1 MYTIPPNKL
10 LYEDSDSEAEVE
22 LFHRADDRSASLLAM
37 EGRVAPLPSTLAIP
51 ATSPEDLS
59 TAPQELLYSPYGSEL
74 TSTNIDNQCSP
85 YGSELLYPSGHT
97 SGVGMQTGMY
107 TVTIATGTKNPY
119 SLYGSVLLYHSGHTS
134 GVGMQT
140 GLYTVTIA
148 TETKV
153 GAGCTS
159 GSLLLTL
166 NGSAASHTE
175 TLSTDD
181 GNLFSRGQTN
191 EIEIDCGHDLGDLR
205 SIGVTLLGEGHGEAW
220 HLDSDVSGLSWEFVA
235 QDWVHGGEKG
245 SKMFLAGSPIS
256 ADHRSDFSGAGLT
269 GSGQSSRRSSLD
281 ASPLSPNTAGVA
293 RASDSGSTGDTI
305 RTVGPKLAP
314 PALLV
319 LPVQQAKMYY
329 SAAGDESFELSD
341 EETPRTVG
349 GTSQRGSIAG
359 VDGLSPVGEAS
370 SERGS
375 VFVGSPHDSII
386 SPSIGGTSKRGSVAG
401 VGGLSPAGKALSERG
416 SAFAGSPH
424 GSILSPAVKPLRS
437 LGIILDED
445 IEDVDTRLGA
455 VAAS

>member
-1 MYTIPPNKL
+1 
-10 LYEDSDSEAEVE
+10 
-22 LFHRADDRSASLLAM
+22 
-37 EGRVAPLPSTLAIP
+37 
-51 ATSPEDLS
+51 
-59 TAPQELLYSPYGSEL
+59 
-74 TSTNIDNQCSP
+74 
-85 YGSELLYPSGHT
+85 
-97 SGVGMQTGMY
+97 
-107 TVTIATGTKNPY
+107 
-119 SLYGSVLLYHSGHTS
+119 
-134 GVGMQT
+134 
-140 GLYTVTIA
+140 
-148 TETKV
+148 
-153 GAGCTS
+153 
-159 GSLLLTL
+159 
-166 NGSAASHTE
+166 
-175 TLSTDD
+175 
-181 GNLFSRGQTN
+181 
-191 EIEIDCGHDLGDLR
+191 
-205 SIGVTLLGEGHGEAW
+205 
-220 HLDSDVSGLSWEFVA
+220 
-235 QDWVHGGEKG
+235 
-245 SKMFLAGSPIS
+245 MFLAGSPIS

-455 VAAS
+455 VAASLTVTLHGAAVVKWQYNTRLVQTTPPSI